1 MFGLM
6 NSGRECGFPG
16 RTDLRMAF
24 MLQLVENPSDAG
36 VGVGLDSISAIVQE
50 IEAIKPTGTE
60 EFFPDWLDSSEK
72 SKPIS

>member
-1 MFGLM
+1 
-6 NSGRECGFPG
+6 
-16 RTDLRMAF
+16 MAF